1 MQVYVTFYASKQ
13 PCVTLGRRIRALGF
27 SIQAIA
33 IAALLD
39 LPNCHLL
46 LTLAWLHS
54 LRGRRSQELAPKILF
69 ISLFEYLT
77 AYLSFLDGIER
88 SWRVVCL
95 VSPTGESLR
104 VLHSKGYQGQMS
116 CTRHTLA
123 GKPPCL
129 DVTAREV

>member
-95 VSPTGESLR
+95 VSPTGK
-104 VLHSKGYQGQMS
+104 VYGF
-116 CTRHTLA
+116 CTP
-123 GKPPCL
+123 K
-129 DVTAREV
+129 VTKDK